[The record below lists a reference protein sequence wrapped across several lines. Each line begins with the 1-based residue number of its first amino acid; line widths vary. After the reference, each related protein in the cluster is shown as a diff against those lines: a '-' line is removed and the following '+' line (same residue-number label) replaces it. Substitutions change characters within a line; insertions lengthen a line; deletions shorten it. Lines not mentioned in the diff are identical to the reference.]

1 MTNEAKMLINSFN
14 TQSVFSTNK
23 NLNNIQPNNKLEELF
38 LEDVFDSIRKL
49 DKKSFKKV
57 VNSSK
62 NDCYFFV
69 RGDYYS
75 FFKKDN

>member
-14 TQSVFSTNK
+14 TQSIFSTNK

-62 NDCYFFV
+62 NDCYFF
-69 RGDYYS
+69 Y
-75 FFKKDN
+75 KE

>member
-14 TQSVFSTNK
+14 TQSIFSANT

-49 DKKSFKKV
+49 DSKSFEMI
-57 VNSSK
+57 VNSNK
-62 NDCYFFV
+62 NDCYFF
-69 RGDYYS
+69 Y
-75 FFKKDN
+75 KE

>member
-14 TQSVFSTNK
+14 TQSIFSTNK

-62 NDCYFFV
+62 NDCYFFCK
-69 RGDYYS
+69 G
-75 FFKKDN
+75 